1 VPASDRKALNVKNKL
16 LSLARQPVILL
27 LGLLAV
33 LLIAAYRAWSLLGYD
48 ITYRIPALVLVAATA
63 LIVLGINAL
72 LSDSKPK
79 LKVGPSPLALSVE
92 QAFGKLVAACPRGG
106 ALYRLDRVRSMPWVV
121 FLSSPEAQPVRSLG
135 GHHFAKPFA
144 AAGKRDSEGPAT
156 LWLASDAIF
165 CEPSATHP
173 GGWLTVLDFLSQHKL
188 PVAFAVL
195 QVSAQDL
202 LSSAGHAKLA
212 ERFHEQLTQLRE
224 RGLTPTDRLPVCL
237 LVNDVHRLD
246 GFARFFADI
255 SYDDRATPW
264 AFSIGRDA
272 TEQSIGES
280 VRRQTETLV
289 GSLLQRLGGTF
300 LHLGGED
307 QTALLGF
314 PLEMER
320 FGRQI
325 AAFAG
330 AVFYGD
336 DEAGMPILTEVY
348 LASAQFDAQVERKSV
363 LPGRRWQISDSAHQ
377 VSLKSENPTLGRS
390 ESLFLRDSLQRI
402 QRQARDAAPAH
413 RRWHALSLTVA
424 IFACASGSLFLG
436 KRFEH
441 HNRWLQDTRGAV
453 QALAKTKD
461 RELQLNDDGTELRDE
476 LYAELRVV
484 RQLCQ
489 DWDSARGK
497 EPVCVPEELTS
508 SAHAAVLRMVRCRI
522 GHQLLAPL
530 VFRDSSKDS
539 KSRPLYKQLDQAAT
553 WSKEKA
559 KNKGAGQALLNGFRA
574 LKAVAL
580 IQKRYLDTPDC
591 PTPDFLRD
599 VPGIAGYLA
608 DLWDQ
613 PDHRD
618 ALRKNL
624 EFFFWD
630 YKRDR
635 DLQPLLPFTD
645 KQRLETARQR
655 LKSSSTEGG
664 DLDGEAEDD
673 FYLIA
678 SELGLLEG
686 KGQTYLGRVIKNEVG
701 LPPVYTAD
709 GCARFFDPNL
719 RWDGWMNCVRGTARV
734 RDPRLDPPLQAYYL
748 RAHREAWSNWL
759 AGLTLKNGLNPEEP
773 ARVIEALQGI
783 SDDLRRVLQALGGPH
798 QIAAKAEG
806 QAGAQDKPRFRLRV
820 CQQSR
825 HSFISAPFTAGLA
838 VEMEEENPNLV
849 PAYRGYLD
857 EVAPLLRAMQGIIEW
872 KADPQ
877 APLGPYD
884 AVLRAV
890 DQIRRQRR
898 ILFAVLSAEINR
910 PEAQPIVQ
918 LAGLERVLSAIED
931 GAREA
936 AQVRLRK
943 FLDSEWEKIYKDWKT
958 KKVASGE
965 TIVNPG
971 ERIGQLR
978 ALFEDQVGA
987 FTRNYID
994 RFYADL
1000 GTCQLQATEGAPA
1013 QQKQLLSSE
1022 ACTLLASIRKAL
1034 ARSGGRPAAG
1044 NAPAGGPPPPLTEAQ
1059 RPKVDLPPIEG
1070 CGTPPQVVSF
1080 DVPERSIRYKCYQT
1094 NSVCDDDGPS
1104 SGRAS
1109 VAVSYSSPKKIV
1121 PVASASNFAELIA
1134 DRDKS
1139 NRRKFGRIATVF
1151 RFKEGTT
1158 CGEVELYLHDVMK
1171 VSLSAANWPGS
1182 IKLLEK
1188 ITYP

>member
-1 VPASDRKALNVKNKL
+1 MKDKL
-16 LSLARQPVILL
+16 LALARQPVVIL
-27 LGLLAV
+27 LGLLVV
-33 LLIAAYRAWSLLGYD
+33 LLLAAYRAWPLLGYD
-48 ITYRIPALVLVAATA
+48 ITYRLPALALVAATS

-72 LSDSKPK
+72 LADSTPKP
-79 LKVGPSPLALSVE
+79 KVGPSPLALSVE

-106 ALYRLDRVRSMPWVV
+106 ALYRLDRVRSLPWVV
-121 FLSSPEAQPVRSLG
+121 FLSSPDAQPARSLS

-144 AAGKRDSEGPAT
+144 AAGKRDSAGPAT
-156 LWLASDAIF
+156 LWLAADAIF

-173 GGWLTVLDFLSQHKL
+173 GGWPTVLDFLAQRKL
-188 PVAFAVL
+188 PVALAVL

-224 RGLTPTDRLPVCL
+224 RGLTAKARLPVCL

-246 GFARFFADI
+246 GFARFFANI
-255 SYDDRATPW
+255 SYDERSAPW
-264 AFSIGRDA
+264 AFSIGDA
-272 TEQSIGES
+272 AEQSIGEA
-280 VRRQTETLV
+280 VKQQTETLV
-289 GSLLQRLGGTF
+289 GSLLQRLSSTF
-300 LHLGGED
+300 LPLGGED

-314 PLEMER
+314 PLELER
-320 FGRQI
+320 FGGQV
-325 AAFAG
+325 AAFAN

-336 DEAGMPILTEVY
+336 DEAGMPSLSAVY
-348 LASAQFDAQVERKSV
+348 LASAPSDPPAESKPV

-377 VSLKSENPTLGRS
+377 VALKPETPPAGQS
-390 ESLFLRDSLQRI
+390 ESMFLRDALQRI

-413 RRWHALSLTVA
+413 RRWHALSLAVA
-424 IFACASGSLFLG
+424 LCACAGGSLFLG
-436 KRFEH
+436 KRFAH
-441 HNRWLQDTRGAV
+441 HNRWLQGTQGAV

-476 LYAELRVV
+476 LYGELRVV
-484 RQLCQ
+484 SQLCQ
-489 DWDSARGK
+489 DWDSAKGK
-497 EPVCVPEELTS
+497 EPVCGPEELTA

-530 VFRDSSKDS
+530 VFRDSANGS
-539 KSRPLYKQLDQAAT
+539 KSRPIYKQLDQAAT

-591 PTPDFLRD
+591 PTPDFMRD
-599 VPGIAGYLA
+599 VPGVAGYLA
-608 DLWDQ
+608 DLWDY

-618 ALRKNL
+618 ALRKSL

-655 LKSSSTEGG
+655 LKSSSTDGG

-709 GCARFFDPNL
+709 GCAKFFDPNL

-759 AGLTLKNGLNPEEP
+759 AGLTLKNSLNPEEP
-773 ARVIEALQGI
+773 ARVIDALQGI

-798 QIAAKAEG
+798 QVVAKAEG
-806 QAGAQDKPRFRLRV
+806 PAGAQDKPRPRVRV
-820 CQQSR
+820 CQQAR
-825 HSFISAPFTAGLA
+825 HSFIAAPFTAGLA

-849 PAYRGYLD
+849 PAYKAYLD
-857 EVAPLLRAMQGIIEW
+857 EVPPLLRAMQGIIDW
-872 KADPQ
+872 KVDPQ

-890 DQIRRQRR
+890 DQISRQRR
-898 ILFAVLSAEINR
+898 NLFEVLGAEINR

-918 LAGLERVLSAIED
+918 LAGLARVLSAIED

-943 FLDSEWEKIYKDWKT
+943 VLDSEWEKIYKDWKT
-958 KKVASGE
+958 KKVAPGE
-965 TIVNPG
+965 TVVNPG

-978 ALFEDQVGA
+978 TLFMDQVGA

-1000 GTCQLQATEGAPA
+1000 GTCRLQATEGAPA

-1034 ARSGGRPAAG
+1034 ARSGGSPAA
-1044 NAPAGGPPPPLTEAQ
+1044 APAGGPPPLTEAQ
-1059 RPKVDLPPIEG
+1059 RPKVALPPING
-1070 CGTPPQVVSF
+1070 CGTPPQSVSF
-1080 DVPERSIRYKCYQT
+1080 DVPERSKRYQCYQT
-1094 NSVCDDDGPS
+1094 NNWCDEAGPS
-1104 SGRAS
+1104 SGQAS
-1109 VAVSYSSPKKIV
+1109 VAVSYDSPKKIV
-1121 PVASASNFAELIA
+1121 MVASARNFAELI
-1134 DRDKS
+1134 DGRDKP
-1139 NRRKFGRIATVF
+1139 NRRKLGRIATVF
-1151 RFKEGTT
+1151 EFKEGTI

-1171 VSLSAANWPGS
+1171 VSLSSANWPGS
-1182 IKLLEK
+1182 MKLLEK